1 MKMAQF
7 AIRPAYMAIRSSSS
21 SSTAAPV
28 APSGPM
34 PSIQQQKY
42 AARRPRQILGEP
54 GM

>member
-7 AIRPAYMAIRSSSS
+7 AIRPAYMAIRSS